1 MTLFMNKVFYKFRNL
16 DEVFRGSDCST
27 GLLATE
33 IHFPSRYLL
42 LWRSTIPA
50 KKGHRVSLHFCLFRK
65 HIFLTLMCWHRHKHS
80 SYVCEIHTES
90 YTNSHFKEKGRRKVV
105 VQVLYLEWC
114 SWMK

>member
-114 SWMK
+114 LWMK